1 MIAWIT
7 RGVWLAIAGAF
18 AMFAFHFH
26 LAWGWALV
34 ATAAL
39 ILAVKFAITTVNFAV
54 AAWANR
60 NDPVGFKLHP
70 MRFLYGFMEEQMATT
85 ASLFWTLPWLVLKKL
100 PAPANPRA
108 DRLPVLMIHGYVC
121 NRGYWISAAEK
132 LINQGYVTHCL
143 TLEPAFGDIEKY
155 PALIEAAVQAL
166 KTQTGAKQVV
176 FVCHSMGGLAAR
188 AYLRKMGEGS
198 VAHVITVGTPHEGT
212 VIAQLGVG
220 TNTRQME
227 RKSVWR
233 KALALDEPATRY
245 SLFTTIY
252 SRIDNIVAPART
264 AVLPGAKEIELE
276 DVGHVAMSVSPRCLA
291 VIFEEIERV
300 AKR

>member
-85 ASLFWTLPWLVLKKL
+85 AS
-100 PAPANPRA
+100 
-108 DRLPVLMIHGYVC
+108 
-121 NRGYWISAAEK
+121 
-132 LINQGYVTHCL
+132 
-143 TLEPAFGDIEKY
+143 FG
-155 PALIEAAVQAL
+155 
-166 KTQTGAKQVV
+166 
-176 FVCHSMGGLAAR
+176 
-188 AYLRKMGEGS
+188 
-198 VAHVITVGTPHEGT
+198 
-212 VIAQLGVG
+212 
-220 TNTRQME
+220 
-227 RKSVWR
+227 
-233 KALALDEPATRY
+233 
-245 SLFTTIY
+245 
-252 SRIDNIVAPART
+252 
-264 AVLPGAKEIELE
+264 
-276 DVGHVAMSVSPRCLA
+276 RCLGSCSKNCLRPQTHA
-291 VIFEEIERV
+291 RIGCPC
-300 AKR
+300 